1 VCAHFRKVY
10 NENMYPTEPKV
21 RDFLPL
27 MNKIER
33 RLNMVR
39 VWLLSMAGR
48 LTLGNSTL
56 HALQTYTMCTV
67 RLPISVINSINHA
80 RRDCLWKG
88 NDINTNRKPMIS
100 WEKVITPKNKGGLGI
115 INLRLQNQA
124 VLMKHPHK
132 FYGRLDIPWVELIW
146 NTHYNSG

>member
-1 VCAHFRKVY
+1 MCAHFRKVY

-56 HALQTYTMCTV
+56 SALQTYTMCTV
-67 RLPISVINSINHA
+67 RLPISIINSINRA

-124 VLMKHPHK
+124 VLMKHLHK

>member
-1 VCAHFRKVY
+1 
-10 NENMYPTEPKV
+10 MYPTEPKV

-56 HALQTYTMCTV
+56 SALPTYTMCTV
-67 RLPISVINSINHA
+67 RLPISVINSINRA

-88 NDINTNRKPMIS
+88 NDINTNRKSMIS
-100 WEKVITPKNKGGLGI
+100 WENV
-115 INLRLQNQA
+115 
-124 VLMKHPHK
+124 
-132 FYGRLDIPWVELIW
+132 
-146 NTHYNSG
+146 